1 LVYFAG
7 EAHLYSAS
15 WKAIY
20 FEPLIAALK
29 SVARDDMGREAL
41 KAGLRRVVI
50 DSSSGNYY
58 PDNRARLEAGTFTL
72 DHDPI
77 SNAQD
82 VDPRTARL
90 IKTR

>member
-41 KAGLRRVVI
+41 KAGLRHVVI
-50 DSSSGNYY
+50 DSSSGW
-58 PDNRARLEAGTFTL
+58 AGG
-72 DHDPI
+72 
-77 SNAQD
+77 
-82 VDPRTARL
+82 
-90 IKTR
+90 KTVSKLLSGQPGQA

>member
-41 KAGLRRVVI
+41 KAGLRHVVI

-90 IKTR
+90 IKTL